1 MPSVK
6 RKKNKKNLFSK
17 KNNPKNYNFATA
29 TASLQ

>member
-17 KNNPKNYNFATA
+17 KNTKNYYFAT
-29 TASLQ
+29 TTVNK